1 MSHIPVYPTGSA
13 REFLS
18 SPKSCQ
24 NLLSWDR
31 VDVVGGI
38 QRPGRL
44 EVSAREDVAFLFTH
58 VSQLWFVLRVAV
70 LLILDYHTLG
80 QRQVLSHW
88 ATQRSQGFLFK

>member
-1 MSHIPVYPTGSA
+1 MSHISVYPAGSA

-44 EVSAREDVAFLFTH
+44 EVSAREDVAFLFFTH
-58 VSQLWFVLRVAV
+58 FSQLWFVLRVAV

-80 QRQVLSHW
+80 QRQALN
-88 ATQRSQGFLFK
+88 R